1 MSKGIGRLMQMGV
14 AKETSR
20 GTPEAAATYWIPFSE
35 AAVDERR
42 DFVTEDQSRGV
53 IEGSAGERL
62 VKKFVEASVKAPI
75 GDRHFGLVL
84 LAALGSVNSAAH
96 SGETIVYDHTFSVN
110 ESAQHQ
116 ALSLFL
122 DDPLGGADYKHG
134 LGTVKSLEIK
144 YERGR
149 MIDYALSLLAKTG
162 TSATLTP
169 STVTENLF
177 LPQHATFKL
186 ATNLAGLS
194 AASATVIRSLSL
206 KIEKNIE
213 HDDVLG
219 NVEPSDFLNKQFV
232 ISGELEATWQNE
244 SDFKTAFLAGTQ
256 KALRIQLQDT
266 ATTLGTASNPTL
278 TIDLAKVIFGEL
290 TRPISVNNVIMQRLQ
305 FKAHYSISDTK
316 MVQAVLT
323 NLVATY

>member
-266 ATTLGTASNPTL
+266 ATTLGLASNPTL

>member
-1 MSKGIGRLMQMGV
+1 MSKGIGRLMQMGI

-20 GTPEAAATYWIPFSE
+20 GTPEAAASYWIPFSE
-35 AAVDERR
+35 AAMDERR

-186 ATNLAGLS
+186 ATNLAGLA

-256 KALRIQLQDT
+256 KALRIQLQDAT
-266 ATTLGTASNPTL
+266 TTLGIASNPTL

-290 TRPISVNNVIMQRLQ
+290 SRPISVNNVIMQRLQ